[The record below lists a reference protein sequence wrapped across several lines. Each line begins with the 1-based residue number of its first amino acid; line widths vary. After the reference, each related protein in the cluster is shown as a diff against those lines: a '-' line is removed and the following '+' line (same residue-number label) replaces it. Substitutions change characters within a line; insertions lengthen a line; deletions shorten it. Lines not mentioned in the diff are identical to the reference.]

1 MRGEVIRFSNG
12 VTVVDDT
19 YNSNPAALV
28 EAVKAIANASGF
40 KRRIVVAGEMLELGE
55 RSLEMHRECGRAM
68 VKEGVNIVVGVR
80 GQASELVEAAAK
92 EGAEA
97 VFYETPN
104 EAAARVAAIVRAGD
118 IVLVKGSRGVK
129 TEKVVENLR
138 SRFDVEKAG

>member
-1 MRGEVIRFSNG
+1 MRGEVIRFENG

-19 YNSNPAALV
+19 YNSNPAALM
-28 EAVKAIANASGF
+28 EAVRAITSAKGF

-55 RSLEMHRECGRAM
+55 RGSEMHRECGRAM
-68 VKEGVNIVVGVR
+68 ARSGVSIVVGVR
-80 GQASELVEAAAK
+80 GLARELVDSAAK
-92 EGAEA
+92 EGANA
-97 VFYETPN
+97 FYCETPE
-104 EAAARVAAIVRAGD
+104 EAAGKVAEIVRAGD